1 MQLTRAQLKAIFET
15 GDPLDEPAFINF
27 IDSVFN
33 LEDDVMSGATG
44 PTGAT
49 GNSSA
54 PSNVVIVEELADLP
68 TPSGNVITLAA
79 NTIYRIVG
87 AVDIGAN
94 RLVMGLNTT
103 IRGNS
108 PTVDYMVSSTTGAL
122 ITSDTNFRLF
132 ELGFQA
138 NNGTIF
144 DLNGNGSQIC
154 LCFGVRFFGTGG
166 LGSIDSYDL
175 FEMTTG
181 LFVGY
186 SSGLTLSG
194 TFGTVV
200 LLDATFFDTNSN
212 VVSLDLNGATAAS
225 IKIESSDFT
234 IGVGGTGLILAP
246 NSGNISEDGIGI
258 ITGCSFNIGAT
269 GAVPISG
276 YNTLDGRWSIFG
288 NSNVSSSDRYLPT
301 GWGNYRS
308 GATAANQVI
317 TSTPQKLTIDKL
329 GTSTNEQYLP
339 QAVRGIDTLWDSVNN
354 KIKPIVIGDSY
365 DVRVDLDIISDSGN
379 PSYIEFQLDIGG
391 TASPTIVVVD
401 RTISLAK
408 TPPFSVSIGFPIFCL
423 ETFLTNGGQI
433 FLNTDTGSVTIQGRG
448 LLLSRNSSGAS

>member
-175 FEMTTG
+175 LNLTASLEFLNEDWGVDFRLLNATDEDGVNSSMTDVFGVAATG
-181 LFVGY
+181 LELVPPRQFMV
-186 SSGLTLSG
+186 TLSKN
-194 TFGTVV
+194 F
-200 LLDATFFDTNSN
+200 
-212 VVSLDLNGATAAS
+212 
-225 IKIESSDFT
+225 
-234 IGVGGTGLILAP
+234 
-246 NSGNISEDGIGI
+246 
-258 ITGCSFNIGAT
+258 
-269 GAVPISG
+269 
-276 YNTLDGRWSIFG
+276 
-288 NSNVSSSDRYLPT
+288 
-301 GWGNYRS
+301 
-308 GATAANQVI
+308 
-317 TSTPQKLTIDKL
+317 
-329 GTSTNEQYLP
+329 
-339 QAVRGIDTLWDSVNN
+339 
-354 KIKPIVIGDSY
+354 
-365 DVRVDLDIISDSGN
+365 
-379 PSYIEFQLDIGG
+379 
-391 TASPTIVVVD
+391 
-401 RTISLAK
+401 
-408 TPPFSVSIGFPIFCL
+408 
-423 ETFLTNGGQI
+423 
-433 FLNTDTGSVTIQGRG
+433 
-448 LLLSRNSSGAS
+448 